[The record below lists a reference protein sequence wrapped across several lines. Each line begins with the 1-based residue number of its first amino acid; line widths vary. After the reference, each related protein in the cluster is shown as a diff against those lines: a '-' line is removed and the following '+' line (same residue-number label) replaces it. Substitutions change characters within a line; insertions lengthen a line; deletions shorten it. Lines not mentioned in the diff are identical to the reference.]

1 MDAPKFYRFG
11 YYTPEQDDRHLLHHL
26 RDGDASIELSEVLR
40 DKGYRYGG
48 LVLNYPVDDR
58 KYPPS
63 YSIPR
68 RFVDDSF
75 LKAGDLI
82 LLTTR
87 PALHDRVDPA
97 RSYINRSYTTLEDKV
112 FKALGKYFQHCSRIQ
127 VFLSDYVIDK
137 YPQVRERCNIQFR
150 QNQTQN
156 LKHNLKQN
164 LGSVYDSVNRHKPP
178 SSNLTA
184 MYMVYIERAWENGP
198 KLLCA
203 FGMGGPETLIWAY
216 LLRTRFHDLVA
227 SQEFVMA
234 EMEERPILPGCDN
247 LNEVNDWDVKNLTEG
262 RI

>member
-1 MDAPKFYRFG
+1 MDSPNFYRFS

-26 RDGDASIELSEVLR
+26 RDGDASMELSEVLR

-58 KYPPS
+58 KYPPG

-68 RFVDDSF
+68 RCVDDAF
-75 LKAGDLI
+75 LKPSDLL

-87 PALHDRVDPA
+87 PALDDRVDPA

-112 FKALGKYFQHCSRIQ
+112 FKALRQYFQHCSRTHVLLSEYVMHKYAQ
-127 VFLSDYVIDK
+127 VG
-137 YPQVRERCNIQFR
+137 ERFNIQFR

-156 LKHNLKQN
+156 QTQNPKQN
-164 LGSVYDSVNRHKPP
+164 LGSVYDSINRHKPP

-184 MYMVYIERAWENGP
+184 MYMVFIERAWENGP

-216 LLRTRFHDLVA
+216 LLRTKFHDLVA

-234 EMEERPILPGCDN
+234 EMEERPILPGCDK
-247 LNEVNDWDVKNLTEG
+247 LDEVKDWNVKILTEE
-262 RI
+262 RL